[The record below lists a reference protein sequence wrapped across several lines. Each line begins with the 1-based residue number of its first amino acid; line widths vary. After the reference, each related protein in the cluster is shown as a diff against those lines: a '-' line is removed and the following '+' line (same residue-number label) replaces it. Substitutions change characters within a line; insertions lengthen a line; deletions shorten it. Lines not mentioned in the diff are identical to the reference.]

1 MIWRHLQWFHAGLEA
16 TRTYFYYS
24 NRMIDFN
31 NNLVV
36 TTCEFCKNNFDF
48 LEKGLCR
55 TTSFIDATSD
65 WSLALTTFITL
76 HRVVLLRC
84 APCFEIYF
92 GDVGGLLEHRD
103 ILQNSSETAMHPLV
117 LFWLDP
123 DHQAASKD
131 AGIVIAKFAIIFTD
145 DSSRAS
151 DCALYG

>member
-65 WSLALTTFITL
+65 WSLALTTFMTL
-76 HRVVLLRC
+76 TYRAAA
-84 APCFEIYF
+84 APCFAEMCAMF
-92 GDVGGLLEHRD
+92 RD
-103 ILQNSSETAMHPLV
+103 
-117 LFWLDP
+117 LFWRCGRFTR
-123 DHQAASKD
+123 ASWYP
-131 AGIVIAKFAIIFTD
+131 AKFVGN
-145 DSSRAS
+145 SNAS
-151 DCALYG
+151 TCSLLTWPRPTTRDWMYEGTKFVLLFYR